1 MEFNFLEKINNHRKK
16 VEAFITNI
24 DIEKRLLYLGYVV
37 IGVLVLS
44 SFGLLKAILW
54 DRDILKLYASL
65 PPIIFGTGVLIA
77 ILSFQREQDK
87 IRKERI
93 DQALEATRRYEKDEE
108 ERQRNTS
115 KVFLERASI
124 GFETVVD
131 LLSNLNNDRV
141 VWVHAAR
148 TLLESVDLGKEIKS
162 PDYQKAFQL
171 KVNLTRAKLHQTLT
185 QEDSQGK
192 KSPLPPHFFFGGKDW
207 RQEWARKMKLE
218 HLAIKHSDPLEA
230 YSLNIDELPPT
241 PQLNPISEKS
251 ITAIYDF
258 MEYPEDFQDLHREIE
273 AWEGNW
279 DVPTKI
285 DCRGARRFVAFQQG
299 NITFDKKVTPR
310 NKAKEG

>member
-1 MEFNFLEKINNHRKK
+1 MEFKFWEKINNNCKK
-16 VEAFITNI
+16 AEAFIANM
-24 DIEKRLLYLGYVV
+24 DIEKRLRYLGYVV
-37 IGVLVLS
+37 FGALVFS

-54 DRDILKLYASL
+54 DWDISKLLASL

-87 IRKERI
+87 NRKERI
-93 DQALEATRRYEKDEE
+93 ELDLENKRQREKDEE

-131 LLSNLNNDRV
+131 LLSDLNNDRV
-141 VWVHAAR
+141 VWVHAAS

-171 KVNLTRAKLHQTLT
+171 KVNLTRAKLHQILTL
-185 QEDSQGK
+185 ENSQGK

-207 RQEWARKMKLE
+207 RQEAAKKMKLKD
-218 HLAIKHSDPLEA
+218 LAEKHSSPLEA
-230 YSLNIDELPPT
+230 YSPNIDELPPT
-241 PQLNPISEKS
+241 SQMNPISEKS
-251 ITAIYDF
+251 IVAIYEF
-258 MEYPEDFQDLHREIE
+258 MEFPKDYPDLHRAVEV
-273 AWEGNW
+273 WKGNW

-285 DCRGARRFVAFQQG
+285 DCQGARRFVGFQQDH
-299 NITFDKKVTPR
+299 ITFNGKVTPR
-310 NKAKEG
+310 NKPKED